1 MREILI
7 RWEFKLKSINQLLK
21 PTSLVTICLSLRR
34 KDSQEL
40 IESGD
45 LNIHICMYL
54 SLVHKRSVFR
64 KAEVAYVLLIVFML
78 IAWSSILIGTKTKN
92 RMKKIKLF
100 F

>member
-45 LNIHICMYL
+45 LKNKICIFAFYT
-54 SLVHKRSVFR
+54 KDFFR
-64 KAEVAYVLLIVFML
+64 KAEVAYVLLIIFML
-78 IAWSSILIGTKTKN
+78 IAWSSILIGE
-92 RMKKIKLF
+92 KK
-100 F
+100 